1 MLKSFFTVIGIV
13 CGFIITF
20 TGAITGISK
29 IKEKLEKDKKKDTQN
44 MKETL
49 NNHTRDI
56 SEIRE
61 DMRSI
66 KKRYERKQGYDD
78 THM

>member
-13 CGFIITF
+13 CGFIITL

-29 IKEKLEKDKKKDTQN
+29 IGDMIGKDRKEDTKH

-49 NNHTRDI
+49 KGHTRDI

-66 KKRYERKQGYDD
+66 KKRYKRK
-78 THM
+78 